1 MNVDLKNSGPVV
13 LARTPSVVPCG
24 EFQGML
30 ISALKTDDLRG
41 LQGFFFRR
49 DPATQRAIA
58 LELDRRHGR
67 RDHRSGI
74 RQRGKG

>member
-30 ISALKTDDLRG
+30 ISALGTDDLRR
-41 LQGFFFRR
+41 LQAFFFRR
-49 DPATQRAIA
+49 DPATQRAIT

-67 RDHRSGI
+67 DHRSGI
-74 RQRGKG
+74 RQGGKG